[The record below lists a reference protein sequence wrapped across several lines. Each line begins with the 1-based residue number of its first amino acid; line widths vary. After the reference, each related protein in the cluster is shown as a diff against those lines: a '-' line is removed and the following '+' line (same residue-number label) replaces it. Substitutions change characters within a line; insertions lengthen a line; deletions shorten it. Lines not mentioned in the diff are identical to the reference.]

1 MKKLVEFVKGLRRR
15 MFEVEVEAIE
25 YLMRSTEKF
34 KDRIKTKTANEGEI
48 ITSSGA
54 ENTTIFIILKG
65 HALVEIQNSLAKN
78 NFYALLSSN
87 HMFGIS
93 LFSDHLDMPTV
104 MAYSI
109 TARTKI
115 HYLEVDR
122 QFFIDHMYITP
133 EFYFSV
139 LTDLSRQY
147 SFLARAFQMKNEP
160 LVVRILNTLLEIS
173 KILDIKESKK
183 GELVFPK
190 YVNQGFIAD
199 YANASPA
206 KTSQVLR
213 RLEKEKIIR
222 RKPITI
228 INMATYYKVM
238 ENKPL

>member
-1 MKKLVEFVKGLRRR
+1 MEI
-15 MFEVEVEAIE
+15 EAID
-25 YLMRSTEKF
+25 YLIRSTEKF

-48 ITSSGA
+48 ITNAGI
-54 ENTTIFIILKG
+54 ENTSIFIVLKG
-65 HALVEIQNSLAKN
+65 HALVEVQNSLAKN

-93 LFSDHLDMPTV
+93 LFTDYSDLSTIMS
-104 MAYSI
+104 YSI
-109 TARTKI
+109 TARTRI
-115 HYLEVDR
+115 HYLEVDH
-122 QFFIDHMYITP
+122 QFFIDHMYIRP

-173 KILDIKESKK
+173 KILDIKENRR

-190 YVNQGFIAD
+190 YVNQGFIAN

-213 RLEKEKIIR
+213 KLENEKVIR

-228 INMATYYKVM
+228 INMDKYYKVM

>member
-1 MKKLVEFVKGLRRR
+1 M
-15 MFEVEVEAIE
+15 EVEAID

-48 ITSSGA
+48 ITNAGI
-54 ENTTIFIILKG
+54 ENTNIFIVLKG
-65 HALVEIQNSLAKN
+65 HALVEVQNSLAKN

-93 LFSDHLDMPTV
+93 LFSDHSYLSTIS
-104 MAYSI
+104 AYSI

-115 HYLEVDR
+115 HYLEVEH
-122 QFFIDHMYITP
+122 QFFIDHLYITP

-173 KILDIKESKK
+173 QILDIKETRR

-190 YVNQGFIAD
+190 YVNQGFIAN

-213 RLEKEKIIR
+213 KLENEKVIR

-228 INMATYYKVM
+228 INMEKYYQVM